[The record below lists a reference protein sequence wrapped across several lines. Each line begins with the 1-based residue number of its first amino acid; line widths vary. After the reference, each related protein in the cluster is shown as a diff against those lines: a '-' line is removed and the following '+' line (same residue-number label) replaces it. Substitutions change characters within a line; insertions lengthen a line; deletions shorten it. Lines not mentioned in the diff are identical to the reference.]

1 MMCGCNHRSEMA
13 SCSEVCG
20 SGHAVDTGCHV
31 FGVRSYLHHFYEEC
45 TASMR
50 EQQEDFQGQRSLL
63 RWSSGFWKVTLAVGV
78 VLLTVGLVIMTVG
91 YAIPTRIEAF
101 GEGEL
106 LFVDHQAMRHNHSL
120 HICVLVGT
128 GLLTLGGVL
137 MAGGILTSNFST
149 TPTKKE
155 DSRGDQKGGT
165 KVVSAMRS
173 PADPVM
179 KPPSPGSGEGVVS
192 PLARDDKVQK
202 CS

>member
-1 MMCGCNHRSEMA
+1 M
-13 SCSEVCG
+13 
-20 SGHAVDTGCHV
+20 
-31 FGVRSYLHHFYEEC
+31 
-45 TASMR
+45 
-50 EQQEDFQGQRSLL
+50 
-63 RWSSGFWKVTLAVGV
+63 

-106 LFVDHQAMRHNHSL
+106 LFVDRQAMRHNHSL

-155 DSRGDQKGGT
+155 DSRGERKGGT
-165 KVVSAMRS
+165 RVLSAMRS

-179 KPPSPGSGEGVVS
+179 KPPSPASGEGVVS

>member
-1 MMCGCNHRSEMA
+1 MA
-13 SCSEVCG
+13 SCSEFCG
-20 SGHAVDTGCHV
+20 SGQAVDSGCHV

-50 EQQEDFQGQRSLL
+50 EQQEDFQGQRSPL
-63 RWSSGFWKVTLAVGV
+63 RWSSSFWKVSLAIGV
-78 VLLTVGLVIMTVG
+78 VLLSVGLVVLTVG
-91 YAIPTRIEAF
+91 YSIPTRIEAF

-106 LFVDHQAMRHNHSL
+106 LFVDRQAMHHNHSL

-137 MAGGILTSNFST
+137 MAGGILMSDFST
-149 TPTKKE
+149 TPTKQE
-155 DSRGDQKGGT
+155 DSRRERKGGT
-165 KVVSAMRS
+165 RVPSAIRS

-179 KPPSPGSGEGVVS
+179 KPPSLVSSDGGVS
-192 PLARDDKVQK
+192 PLARDDKVQQ

>member
-1 MMCGCNHRSEMA
+1 MA

-20 SGHAVDTGCHV
+20 SGHAVDSGFRV

-50 EQQEDFQGQRSLL
+50 EQQEDLQGQRSSL
-63 RWSSGFWKVTLAVGV
+63 RWSSSLWKVTLVVGV
-78 VLLTVGLVIMTVG
+78 VLLTVGLVVMTVG

-106 LFVDHQAMRHNHSL
+106 LFVDRQAMRHNHSL

-149 TPTKKE
+149 TPTKQE
-155 DSRGDQKGGT
+155 DSRKGGT
-165 KVVSAMRS
+165 RVPNAVRS

-179 KPPSPGSGEGVVS
+179 KPPSPASSDGGVS
-192 PLARDDKVQK
+192 PLARDDKVHQ
-202 CS
+202 SS